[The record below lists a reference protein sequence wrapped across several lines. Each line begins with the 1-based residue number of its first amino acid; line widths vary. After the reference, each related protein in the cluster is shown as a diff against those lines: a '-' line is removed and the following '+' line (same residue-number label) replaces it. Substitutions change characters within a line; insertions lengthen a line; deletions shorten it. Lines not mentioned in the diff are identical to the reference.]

1 MEYYRAQ
8 PRIKSTSASWHALQ
22 SRGHSQIQLVW
33 SRLRPDPGTTLP
45 SRPPQTG
52 KPHLPTQF
60 TLLSTPKSAPPAA
73 SRPASVS
80 PSSLLYQSFHLSHR
94 HQHHHQMDAALAK
107 IFVSNAQWTKAVNS
121 AEPGF
126 FELSAKGQSP
136 KVRSR
141 LPFFPP
147 RAAMVPSWVEIL
159 THFRIHTDRSSGSDA
174 PTLASQKV
182 S

>member
-1 MEYYRAQ
+1 M
-8 PRIKSTSASWHALQ
+8 P
-22 SRGHSQIQLVW
+22 SRVAILVW
-33 SRLRPDPGTTLP
+33 SRPRPGPGTTTLP
-45 SRPPQTG
+45 SRPQTG
-52 KPHLPTQF
+52 QLHLPTQF
-60 TLLSTPKSAPPAA
+60 TLLSTPKSVT

-80 PSSLLYQSFHLSHR
+80 PSSLLYQSFHLSHHHR
-94 HQHHHQMDAALAK
+94 HHLTKMDAALAK
-107 IFVSNAQWTKAVNS
+107 IFVSNAQWAKAVNS

-126 FELSAKGQSP
+126 FEQSAKGQSP
-136 KVRSR
+136 KVRLR

-159 THFRIHTDRSSGSDA
+159 TLFRIHTDRSSGSDA